1 MPRSRSGLARC
12 RVGLESFVNPVSFGE
27 LQQLVSAHGYWAVA
41 LIVGLESMGLPLPG
55 ETILVLAAIYAATEP
70 SFNIGVVIAVAAFG
84 AIVGDN
90 AGYWLGLRY
99 GYALLLRYGERI
111 GMFEARIKL
120 GQYLYLKHGAKVVFL
135 GRFVALLRILA
146 AFLAGVNRM
155 PWRAFLM
162 ANASGGMIWAAVFGI
177 GGYFFG
183 KLLLQLHHALAPIVF
198 ALALAAFFV
207 CGYLIRR
214 YEARLTVLAKRALPG
229 PLVAAVDEKRVEGV
243 ASLPRDA
250 LGAAR

>member
-1 MPRSRSGLARC
+1 
-12 RVGLESFVNPVSFGE
+12 VSFISLGH
-27 LQQLVSAHGYWAVA
+27 LQQLVSAHGYWVVA

-70 SFNIGVVIAVAAFG
+70 SFNIWVLIAVAAFG

-90 AGYWLGLRY
+90 AGYWLGRRY
-99 GYALLLRYGERI
+99 GYVLLLRYGGRI

-120 GQYLYLKHGAKVVFL
+120 GQYLFLKHGSKVVFL

-155 PWRAFLM
+155 PWRAFM
-162 ANASGGMIWAAVFGI
+162 IANASGGIIWAGVFGL

-183 KLLLQLHHALAPIVF
+183 KLLLHVHHALAPIVF
-198 ALALAAFFV
+198 AVALAAFFG
-207 CGYLIRR
+207 CGYLVRR
-214 YEARLTVLAKRALPG
+214 YEDRLTALAERALPG
-229 PLVAAVDEKRVEGV
+229 PLVAVVDENR
-243 ASLPRDA
+243 R
-250 LGAAR
+250 

>member
-1 MPRSRSGLARC
+1 VSSVLLA
-12 RVGLESFVNPVSFGE
+12 E
-27 LQQLVSAHGYWAVA
+27 LQKLVSAHGYWVVA

-70 SFNIGVVIAVAAFG
+70 SFNVGVVIAVAAVG

-120 GQYLYLKHGAKVVFL
+120 GQYLFLKHGAKVVFL
-135 GRFVALLRILA
+135 GRFVALLRMLA

-155 PWRAFLM
+155 PHRCAKGGLLFGEALRSGFWCLLWLCFSRGARFRIGRA
-162 ANASGGMIWAAVFGI
+162 A
-177 GGYFFG
+177 
-183 KLLLQLHHALAPIVF
+183 IV
-198 ALALAAFFV
+198 
-207 CGYLIRR
+207 
-214 YEARLTVLAKRALPG
+214 
-229 PLVAAVDEKRVEGV
+229 
-243 ASLPRDA
+243 
-250 LGAAR
+250 

>member
-1 MPRSRSGLARC
+1 MKRC
-12 RVGLESFVNPVSFGE
+12 REVAVAWLDVGVGLEWFVSLVSFEE
-27 LQQLVSAHGYWAVA
+27 LQQLVSAHGYWVVA

-70 SFNIGVVIAVAAFG
+70 TFNVWLVIAVAAFG

-162 ANASGGMIWAAVFGI
+162 ANASGGIIWAAVFGI

-183 KLLLQLHHALAPIVF
+183 KLLLELHHALAPIVF
-198 ALALAAFFV
+198 ALALAAFFG
-207 CGYLIRR
+207 CGYLVRR
-214 YEARLTVLAKRALPG
+214 YEARLTVLAERALPG
-229 PLVAAVDEKRVEGV
+229 PLVTAVDKTR
-243 ASLPRDA
+243 L
-250 LGAAR
+250 